1 MKIRIAVAMIAAA
14 MIVSGCRNIVVMPL
28 PPAAGSEENLDKPGK
43 NLGFEGGNGTEANPY
58 EVSGEEQLRK
68 LSELVNGG
76 NDFAGEYLILSG
88 GEIDLSASAS
98 FRSARN
104 AASNWDGIGSEEVPF
119 KGILD
124 GDHTVIKGLVMTGE
138 ETGDNGHG
146 LFNVLG
152 DGAVVRNLT
161 VGGRIEYAG
170 SIDASGSPFDNGI
183 GLIAGIS
190 NGNVTIENCSTLSG
204 STVKG
209 STAGGIIGRSNGNIT
224 MTEVTNNAD
233 VSANDDVNDKAAGIV
248 AAVFGEDSTL
258 TAAENYGDINS
269 LRYSG
274 GIVGLAHGTDIINA
288 RNEGDITGASSIG
301 GIIGNPRGKSV
312 ISGAVNMG
320 DISIAGNEGEA
331 STAIAGIAGNVQGD
345 LLEITG
351 AENYGEIALDPAFD
365 GTAVNNIGGIV
376 GNAYSAVSIYG
387 SVNSGKIAL
396 ESAGVAVTSVG
407 GVAGS
412 LSAGAA
418 IGDDPEGKATSNGVD
433 IAAGSQTGGIVGS
446 LSYGSVKAENS
457 GNISGTARVGGIV
470 GYTDAALPTTV
481 SDSTNS
487 GDVVGSS
494 ENAGGIIGY
503 ANAGNPEDSLIV
515 SGCIS
520 AAGAEIST
528 EARYAGGIVG
538 RQIGNVMVVESF
550 NYSSVSASEVA
561 GYSHAGGITG
571 SATNSGF
578 ESTEDFTIGV
588 IDSENHGDV
597 TGTGYNV
604 CGIGYI
610 GADVTFSGC
619 RNYGAITG
627 DTAYGIANTNAGKL
641 SDCENHGTV
650 TQL

>member
-1 MKIRIAVAMIAAA
+1 M
-14 MIVSGCRNIVVMPL
+14 
-28 PPAAGSEENLDKPGK
+28 
-43 NLGFEGGNGTEANPY
+43 
-58 EVSGEEQLRK
+58 
-68 LSELVNGG
+68 
-76 NDFAGEYLILSG
+76 
-88 GEIDLSASAS
+88 
-98 FRSARN
+98 
-104 AASNWDGIGSEEVPF
+104 
-119 KGILD
+119 
-124 GDHTVIKGLVMTGE
+124 
-138 ETGDNGHG
+138 
-146 LFNVLG
+146 
-152 DGAVVRNLT
+152 
-161 VGGRIEYAG
+161 
-170 SIDASGSPFDNGI
+170 
-183 GLIAGIS
+183 
-190 NGNVTIENCSTLSG
+190 
-204 STVKG
+204 
-209 STAGGIIGRSNGNIT
+209 
-224 MTEVTNNAD
+224 
-233 VSANDDVNDKAAGIV
+233 
-248 AAVFGEDSTL
+248 
-258 TAAENYGDINS
+258 
-269 LRYSG
+269 
-274 GIVGLAHGTDIINA
+274 
-288 RNEGDITGASSIG
+288 
-301 GIIGNPRGKSV
+301 
-312 ISGAVNMG
+312 
-320 DISIAGNEGEA
+320 
-331 STAIAGIAGNVQGD
+331 
-345 LLEITG
+345 
-351 AENYGEIALDPAFD
+351 
-365 GTAVNNIGGIV
+365 
-376 GNAYSAVSIYG
+376 
-387 SVNSGKIAL
+387 
-396 ESAGVAVTSVG
+396 
-407 GVAGS
+407 
-412 LSAGAA
+412 
-418 IGDDPEGKATSNGVD
+418 
-433 IAAGSQTGGIVGS
+433 GS

-515 SGCIS
+515 SGCTS

-627 DTAYGIANTNAGKL
+627 DTAYGIANTDAGKL